1 MWCLYFKWCGTFLA
15 LDNFQTNLHRELD
28 PLHFKGKWR
37 GSGSFQRTI
46 YLWDLLRKGGQ
57 HQVLRIPNHHTNP
70 GLVHVGK
77 DSPVKINLD
86 QIRRWRLPFDLR
98 LRGIGWTSWNSC
110 NRSFETWSNW
120 WVLQHGRRS
129 LIWFCWV
136 QIDHTSIAN
145 RSALSYFWKIIVT
158 NSLKIPNW
166 DDALKPHSKAS
177 NHTSLSSGH
186 DHRAWIWSSKADPHL
201 SHTGSLITVRRTRL
215 AFVGME
221 LRQVILNFIR
231 DM

>member
-1 MWCLYFKWCGTFLA
+1 MFLA
-15 LDNFQTNLHRELD
+15 FDNFQTNLHRELD

-57 HQVLRIPNHHTNP
+57 HQALRILNHHTDP

-110 NRSFETWSNW
+110 NRSFETSSNW

-136 QIDHTSIAN
+136 QIDHTGQ
-145 RSALSYFWKIIVT
+145 
-158 NSLKIPNW
+158 
-166 DDALKPHSKAS
+166 HSKQVCS
-177 NHTSLSSGH
+177 FLLLKNHRYQLLE
-186 DHRAWIWSSKADPHL
+186 SSK
-201 SHTGSLITVRRTRL
+201 
-215 AFVGME
+215 
-221 LRQVILNFIR
+221 LRWCSKTP
-231 DM
+231 